1 MFVVPLVA
9 GLWLLLIAAGVI
21 VGGVASS
28 ALNVALFL
36 AGSVLIVAGIRM
48 AKGNA
53 SALRLARRSAAFALA
68 VAMFPVVL
76 VVLDFAFTRDVE
88 RLTLA
93 SGVLRLGVAGAV
105 PALAVLLTCR
115 ARQAN

>member
-9 GLWLLLIAAGVI
+9 GLWFLLIAVGVI

-28 ALNVALFL
+28 ALDFALFL
-36 AGSVLIVAGIRM
+36 AGSALIVAGVRM

-53 SALRLARRSAAFALA
+53 SAVRLARRSAAFALA

-76 VVLDFAFTRDVE
+76 VVLGFAFARDVE

-93 SGVLRLGVAGAV
+93 FDVLWWGAAGAV

-115 ARQAN
+115 ARRAN